1 MSNQQLKTPGEL
13 IYNLTIARAAAN
25 GKPVKV
31 ATPAAPK
38 DDLSHLPPIER
49 LTAARKRM
57 AKQKMP
63 TNPAPTG
70 PSGEL
75 ILVDGV
81 IVGFECYE

>member
-1 MSNQQLKTPGEL
+1 MLNQKLKTPGEL
-13 IYNLTIARAAAN
+13 IYQLTNARAVAN

-57 AKQKMP
+57 AKMA

-75 ILVDGV
+75 LWDENNKCL
-81 IVGFECYE
+81 GFVAYE

>member
-1 MSNQQLKTPGEL
+1 MLNQNQKSQGEL
-13 IYNLTIARAAAN
+13 IYNLTNARAAAN

-38 DDLSHLPPIER
+38 DDLSHLPLIER

-57 AKQKMP
+57 AKQKMA
-63 TNPAPTG
+63 TNPAPTY

-75 ILVDGV
+75 LWVDGV
-81 IVGFECYE
+81 CMGFVAYE